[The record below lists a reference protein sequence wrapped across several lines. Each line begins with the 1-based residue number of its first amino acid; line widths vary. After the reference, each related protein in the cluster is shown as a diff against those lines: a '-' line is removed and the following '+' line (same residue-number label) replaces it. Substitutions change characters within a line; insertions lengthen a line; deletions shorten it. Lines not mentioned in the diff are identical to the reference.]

1 MALICGFFL
10 GIIGMGAQL
19 ILIIALTKLK
29 DVNRTSAEINATL
42 PLIMV
47 SVYSTSSIITIMN
60 GLQFDLRGSFIMFG
74 LAFLG

>member
-1 MALICGFFL
+1 
-10 GIIGMGAQL
+10 MGL
-19 ILIIALTKLK
+19 SKLK
-29 DVNRTSAEINATL
+29 DINKSSAEINATL

-47 SVYSTSSIITIMN
+47 SVYSTSSIITISN